1 MLNIASKVQLACEM
15 MNKSFATTEKY
26 ATESGNYDQMLK
38 DEKKIEIENIACKMK
53 LSSPVQ

>member
-26 ATESGNYDQMLK
+26 ATDQ
-38 DEKKIEIENIACKMK
+38 EIIIK
-53 LSSPVQ
+53 S